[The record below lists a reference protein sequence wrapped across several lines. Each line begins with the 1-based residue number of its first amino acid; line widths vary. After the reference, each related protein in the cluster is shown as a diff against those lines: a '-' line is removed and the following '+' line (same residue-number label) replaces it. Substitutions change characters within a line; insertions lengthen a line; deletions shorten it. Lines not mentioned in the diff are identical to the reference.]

1 MNKMDVTC
9 PGCGAG
15 FRRLELSSQ
24 PGSKGEYHC
33 PACDTTLE
41 KLDAEHLIIYR
52 LTIQPERPQPR
63 WRGHSAA

>member
-9 PGCGAG
+9 PSCGAG

-33 PACDTTLE
+33 PACDTALE
-41 KLDAEHLIIYR
+41 KLDGEHLIAYR